1 MGRKKI
7 EIRPLTDERNRNVT
21 FLKRK
26 AGLMKKAWELSVLCA
41 ADVSIIIFSAAGKAF
56 EFSSKELDSEIDR
69 YLNYEGMIERRRAA
83 EFAAMALAG
92 EDDDDDDDDDTSR
105 RGSTSKSKA
114 AAAANG
120 NPPPTRSLK
129 GKETFKHRTLRPSE
143 DRKRKREDKKQRRK
157 SEPGEKRSFI
167 DEIMSG
173 GESDSEEEEKPRR
186 RSNAGH
192 GNGKRMSSLREADE
206 LADDVPQASRQ
217 SLDGLQYAL
226 SMHASQPSHERFTSR
241 HRSPHPEFL
250 APSVSS
256 SQTPRTA
263 PTVHRH
269 PSDTI
274 PYPITNPLAAPM
286 QASLG
291 VPQLAVH
298 PSYSRSPN
306 GHPGYFGYPN
316 SLLGMQASYLSR
328 QPFAGAPQP
337 SPYYSAHGPGSHPG
351 EPPVPGL
358 PTQVPGGQPIQW
370 DQNLLARYAEFQLQQ
385 NHQRQQR
392 ILLEK
397 QRQQLA
403 ELGVPLDEKNLLDEI
418 FGGVG
423 ASRSASGGAGPSGA
437 DPGSAS
443 LMGLGNTA
451 SEGREEGN
459 GVEFIWPL
467 SNNAA
472 AAAAAQC
479 GDEDRN
485 GISSHSAFSAAAA
498 HHQAAYGKQH
508 VQQQKAGWGFDGAGF
523 EGMEEGASGSG
534 MGLPSPVSAGAG
546 GGRK

>member
-1 MGRKKI
+1 
-7 EIRPLTDERNRNVT
+7 
-21 FLKRK
+21 
-26 AGLMKKAWELSVLCA
+26 
-41 ADVSIIIFSAAGKAF
+41 
-56 EFSSKELDSEIDR
+56 
-69 YLNYEGMIERRRAA
+69 
-83 EFAAMALAG
+83 
-92 EDDDDDDDDDTSR
+92 
-105 RGSTSKSKA
+105 
-114 AAAANG
+114 
-120 NPPPTRSLK
+120 
-129 GKETFKHRTLRPSE
+129 
-143 DRKRKREDKKQRRK
+143 
-157 SEPGEKRSFI
+157 
-167 DEIMSG
+167 
-173 GESDSEEEEKPRR
+173 
-186 RSNAGH
+186 
-192 GNGKRMSSLREADE
+192 
-206 LADDVPQASRQ
+206 
-217 SLDGLQYAL
+217 
-226 SMHASQPSHERFTSR
+226 
-241 HRSPHPEFL
+241 
-250 APSVSS
+250 
-256 SQTPRTA
+256 
-263 PTVHRH
+263 
-269 PSDTI
+269 
-274 PYPITNPLAAPM
+274 
-286 QASLG
+286 
-291 VPQLAVH
+291 
-298 PSYSRSPN
+298 
-306 GHPGYFGYPN
+306 
-316 SLLGMQASYLSR
+316 MQASYLSR

-443 LMGLGNTA
+443 LMGLGNTT

-472 AAAAAQC
+472 AAAAAQS